1 MSLISWSLWLSPA
14 PRRVHSDRSR
24 NNGANAQAAS
34 LTSFMTVVPSG
45 QISCDLL
52 AKLSGAV
59 ALRLT
64 SCVGFQHWLEF
75 ASSYAKRLRQW
86 PGHPINVSR
95 DPACD
100 FQGFLVYRAFGNTL
114 GNETALRSFLTRE
127 GSARHHQQHSLL
139 SSDEFRNQVGH
150 CHSWIESQASKGNL
164 KIRGFV
170 GNANVAGARENRGH
184 SDTVT
189 FDCGN
194 HWNGDVQ
201 QPEPAIIEAKHKIVT
216 CFGAHLRI
224 SKLREHVPVAADGK
238 VLAGPSHD
246 HGPKLIQPI
255 ELADQ
260 GCEGIPHFRAHGI
273 AKFWIIQS
281 NDRYG
286 AAIGETQ
293 LHFICGDRIVR
304 PHSVL

>member
-24 NNGANAQAAS
+24 NNGANAQAAN

-64 SCVGFQHWLEF
+64 SCVGFEHWLEF

-86 PGHPINVSR
+86 PGHPINVS
-95 DPACD
+95 
-100 FQGFLVYRAFGNTL
+100 
-114 GNETALRSFLTRE
+114 
-127 GSARHHQQHSLL
+127 RHHQQHSLL

-150 CHSWIESQASKGNL
+150 CHSWIEPQASKGNL